1 MYLYFVYVNREKIVF
16 RLVTKDFTD
25 IFRDFLSRNIL
36 FLDTCTNANTYT
48 INKIFSC
55 KKKRKKKEEKKIKEE
70 EIIIKLHMTK
80 LKRF

>member
-1 MYLYFVYVNREKIVF
+1 MYLYFVYMNREKIVF

-36 FLDTCTNANTYT
+36 FLDTCTNANTCT

-55 KKKRKKKEEKKIKEE
+55 KKKKKKERREKIKEKE
-70 EIIIKLHMTK
+70 TIVKLHMTK

>member
-36 FLDTCTNANTYT
+36 FLDTCTNANT
-48 INKIFSC
+48 INKIFSY
-55 KKKRKKKEEKKIKEE
+55 KKKKEKRKKRKK
-70 EIIIKLHMTK
+70 
-80 LKRF
+80 

>member
-36 FLDTCTNANTYT
+36 FLDICTNANTCT
-48 INKIFSC
+48 GC
-55 KKKRKKKEEKKIKEE
+55 K
-70 EIIIKLHMTK
+70 
-80 LKRF
+80 